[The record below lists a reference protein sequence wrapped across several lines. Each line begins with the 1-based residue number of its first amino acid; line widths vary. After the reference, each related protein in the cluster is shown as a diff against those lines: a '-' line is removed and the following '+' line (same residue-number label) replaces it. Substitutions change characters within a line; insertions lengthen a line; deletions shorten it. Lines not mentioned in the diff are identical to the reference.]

1 MNPLALLMSNQMQPP
16 TPDYAMPGV
25 APDMASANAMAMAPR
40 AMQQMPEAQ
49 RPSTDKEIADFI
61 QELKPY
67 AGMLPPQ
74 LRMKMSKLEEM
85 VSSIRDVNMP
95 EPFDQGTAD
104 LGAAYGP
111 SSAGMNSELEDALE
125 ALRRGK

>member
-1 MNPLALLMSNQMQPP
+1 MNPLALLMSKQMQPP
-16 TPDYAMPGV
+16 TPDYAMPGP
-25 APDMASANAMAMAPR
+25 APDMATANAMAMAPR

-49 RPSTDKEIADFI
+49 RPSTDKEIVDFI

-85 VSSIRDVNMP
+85 LYNISDRVWP
-95 EPFDQGTAD
+95 EPGDGATAD
-104 LGAAYGP
+104 LRGYGP
-111 SSAGMNSELEDALE
+111 SFDPMQNELEDALE